1 MQATS
6 GNESK
11 TQGVKSWVATLL
23 DGWGSLNRGAA
34 RNTINALRLTT
45 YTTHQVL
52 EGNVFPAMD
61 AVVSMNEQWNASLT
75 ASLRDGRGLGAFAKE
90 TRDRMRA
97 GSRYERLVRS
107 MGRELYGSA
116 KFAGETVLASDE
128 YLKLTYIPPKEGV
141 ERQPVSLF
149 HAGGGI
155 PYGDRIFRFLPE
167 ANFYD
172 RFLERGI
179 PVYAVELKGDRYD
192 INYSGLTLEHLIDAF
207 ADFSAVAFEHNERR
221 KMVLEGYCGHG
232 MQTLAF
238 VAARPEEAD
247 ARFSVACTFVSP
259 YDGTECT
266 ELSQLSMLTPDIAQ
280 KMSFAMAELMG
291 GYVHADS
298 MRFSLDLG
306 LKTLFHKTPLG
317 HFSAGWA
324 QTGYAKVHNIA
335 DLDAT
340 QRRDLAGAYWI
351 SAESARRFP
360 IPVGLARFAS
370 KLFTKGIS
378 KQGDIPFAY
387 KGTPLSFQTIL
398 QRTKLPLIGFF
409 GGRDAMVPNK
419 TAYGVMAAM
428 GPRYTHVV
436 HPNAGHISYI
446 LSPKS
451 WLASNPKGLK
461 PNPIDL
467 LLEKA
472 AAAG

>member
-1 MQATS
+1 MQATAEN
-6 GNESK
+6 GSK
-11 TQGVKSWVATLL
+11 SQGFTSWAATVL
-23 DGWGSLNRGAA
+23 DGWGTLNRETA
-34 RNTINALRLTT
+34 RNTIKALRLTT
-45 YTTHQVL
+45 YATHQVL

-61 AVVSMNEQWNASLT
+61 AVVSMNEQWNASLLE
-75 ASLRDGRGLGAFAKE
+75 ALRGGQGLGGFARE

-97 GSRYERLVRS
+97 GSRYERLMRI

-116 KFAGETVLASDE
+116 RFAGETVLASNE
-128 YLKLTYIPPKEGV
+128 YLKLTYIPPKDGV
-141 ERQPVSLF
+141 ERQAVSLF

-179 PVYAVELKGDRYD
+179 PVYAVELRGDRFE
-192 INYSGLTLEHLIDAF
+192 INYSGLTLDRLIDTF
-207 ADFSAVAFEHNERR
+207 AEFSAIAFEHNERR

-247 ARFSVACTFVSP
+247 ERFSVACTFVAP
-259 YDGTECT
+259 YDGRECT
-266 ELSQLSMLTPDIAQ
+266 ELSQLSLLTPDVAQ
-280 KMSFAMAELMG
+280 EMSFAMTELMG
-291 GYVHADS
+291 GYVHADA

-324 QTGYAKVHNIA
+324 QTGYAKVRTIG

-378 KQGDIPFAY
+378 KQGDIPFSY
-387 KGTPLSFQTIL
+387 KGSPLSFQTIL
-398 QRTKLPLIGFF
+398 ARTKLPLIGFF
-409 GGRDAMVPNK
+409 GGRDPMIPDRS
-419 TAYGVMAAM
+419 AYVVMPVM
-428 GPRYTHVV
+428 GDRYTHVV

-451 WLASNPKGLK
+451 WAPGNPKGLS
-461 PNPIDL
+461 PNPVDL
-467 LLEKA
+467 LLA
-472 AAAG
+472 RAAGK

>member
-1 MQATS
+1 MQARAS
-6 GNESK
+6 DEKN
-11 TQGVKSWVATLL
+11 TQGVHPWAATLL
-23 DGWGSLNRGAA
+23 DLWGKLHRETAH
-34 RNTINALRLTT
+34 NTIRTLRLGT
-45 YTTHQVL
+45 YTTHQLL

-61 AVVSMNEQWNASLT
+61 AMVSMAEQWNASLVS
-75 ASLRDGRGLGAFAKE
+75 SLREGRGLHGFAAD
-90 TRDRMRA
+90 TWDRFRA
-97 GSRYERLVRS
+97 ASRYERLMHS

-116 KFAGETVLASDE
+116 RFPGETVLASDE

-179 PVYAVELKGDRYD
+179 PVYAVELRGDRFE
-192 INYSGLTLEHLIDAF
+192 INYAGLTLDHLVDAF
-207 ADFSAVAFEHNERR
+207 ADFSAMAFEHNQRR

-247 ARFSVACTFVSP
+247 ERFSLACTFVSP
-259 YDGTECT
+259 YDGRECT
-266 ELSQLSMLTPDIAQ
+266 ELSQLSLLTPDMAHE
-280 KMSFAMAELMG
+280 MSFAMFQLLG
-291 GYVHADS
+291 GYVQADA

-324 QTGYAKVHNIA
+324 QTGYAKVRAIG

-351 SAESARRFP
+351 SSESARRFP
-360 IPVGLARFAS
+360 LPVGLARFAS

-378 KQGDIPFAY
+378 KHGDIPFSY
-387 KGTPLSFQTIL
+387 KGRPLSFRTIL
-398 QRTKLPLIGFF
+398 DRTRLPIIGFF
-409 GGRDAMVPNK
+409 GGRDVMIPDR
-419 TAYGVMAAM
+419 TAYGVMALM
-428 GPRYTHVV
+428 GNRYTHVV
-436 HPNAGHISYI
+436 HPHAGHISYV

-451 WLASNPKGLK
+451 WVARHPKGLD
-461 PNPIDL
+461 PNPVDL
-467 LLEKA
+467 ILA
-472 AAAG
+472 RAQA